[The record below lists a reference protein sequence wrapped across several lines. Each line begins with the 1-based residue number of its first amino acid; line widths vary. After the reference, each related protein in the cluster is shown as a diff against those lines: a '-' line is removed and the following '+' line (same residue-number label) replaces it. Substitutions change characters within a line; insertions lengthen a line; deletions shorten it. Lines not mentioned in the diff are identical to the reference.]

1 MVSGEGAIFG
11 TRVRH
16 KCPAS
21 NKMPAN
27 LAWTAGLVAED
38 CPEGYARHSPP
49 PRFLY
54 VWQGKGL
61 AARCLYV
68 WQGKELFAQKW
79 CKIRGYSD
87 VWQRQDLAWVTG
99 DSKTWSRHQ
108 LLWTSERVTGDR
120 R

>member
-1 MVSGEGAIFG
+1 
-11 TRVRH
+11 
-16 KCPAS
+16 
-21 NKMPAN
+21 MPAN
-27 LAWTAGLVAED
+27 LAQTAGLVAED

-54 VWQGKGL
+54 VWQEKGL

-87 VWQRQDLAWVTG
+87 VWQRQDLALVTG
-99 DSKTWSRHQ
+99 DSKTQSRHQ
-108 LLWTSERVTGDR
+108 LLWTSHHATGDR
-120 R
+120 RYRC